1 MMLHVV
7 KFPVNVK
14 RSKKANNF
22 FMTKATDLKTIYL
35 KSPLKMHVK
44 TCVTLTYLFKPQK
57 NVDPFLDILF
67 NPPWHPNY

>member
-22 FMTKATDLKTIYL
+22 FMTKATDLKTIFL
-35 KSPLKMHVK
+35 KIEIKDLETMAPS
-44 TCVTLTYLFKPQK
+44 
-57 NVDPFLDILF
+57 
-67 NPPWHPNY
+67 

>member
-1 MMLHVV
+1 
-7 KFPVNVK
+7 
-14 RSKKANNF
+14 
-22 FMTKATDLKTIYL
+22 MTKATDLKTIYL

-57 NVDPFLDILF
+57 NVGPFLDILF